1 MLSCLKNTHANVIKP
16 LEVFKSE
23 DISEDTT
30 FAFVSI
36 SVDTTF
42 AFVSVSV
49 DTTFAFVSVS
59 VENVKQILLDNDLAV
74 SS

>member
-1 MLSCLKNTHANVIKP
+1 MKLTKTKLLSCLKNTHANVIKP

-30 FAFVSI
+30 FAFVS
-36 SVDTTF
+36 
-42 AFVSVSV
+42 
-49 DTTFAFVSVS
+49 VS
-59 VENVKQILLDNDLAV
+59 VENVKQTLLDNDLAV

>member
-1 MLSCLKNTHANVIKP
+1 MIKP

-30 FAFVSI
+30 FAFVS
-36 SVDTTF
+36 
-42 AFVSVSV
+42 VSV
-49 DTTFAFVSVS
+49 DTTFAFVSLS